1 MELGKLW
8 VAAIGMVIG
17 AIAGGWIWA
26 SHVAGEIQKS
36 AGTGDD
42 ALVNTAQNLGAHS
55 AGAALQGAF
64 VGGIVGL
71 AIAIAYLVL
80 SDPDRGMKVRKM
92 HVEDDC

>member
-71 AIAIAYLVL
+71 ASAIAYLVL
-80 SDPDRGMKVRKM
+80 SDPDRGMKIRKM
-92 HVEDDC
+92 HVDDDC

>member
-1 MELGKLW
+1 VELSKLW

-42 ALVNTAQNLGAHS
+42 ALVNTAQSLGAHS

-64 VGGIVGL
+64 VGGIIGL
-71 AIAIAYLVL
+71 ALAVAYLYFTD
-80 SDPDRGMKVRKM
+80 SDRGMVIRKIEV
-92 HVEDDC
+92 HDD

>member
-8 VAAIGMVIG
+8 IAAIGMVIG

-36 AGTGDD
+36 AGTGED

-64 VGGIVGL
+64 VGGIIGL
-71 AIAIAYLVL
+71 AITIAYLVL
-80 SDPDRGMKVRKM
+80 SDPDRGMKIRKIDV
-92 HVEDDC
+92 HDD